1 MPSILFTLILGVL
14 AGLAAAIGGSTPL
27 EMVLMLGVLG
37 LAHMSVVAGRESRE
51 TASEHSH
58 RGRG

>member
-14 AGLAAAIGGSTPL
+14 AGIAALAGSTPL

-37 LAHMSVVAGRESRE
+37 LAHMTVVAGRESRKAAPE
-51 TASEHSH
+51 RNHQ
-58 RGRG
+58 GRD